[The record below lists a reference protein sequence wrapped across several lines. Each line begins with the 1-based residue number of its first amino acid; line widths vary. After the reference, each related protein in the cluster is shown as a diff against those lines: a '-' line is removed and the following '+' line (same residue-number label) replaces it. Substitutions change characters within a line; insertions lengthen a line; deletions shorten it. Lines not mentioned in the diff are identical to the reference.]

1 VYSGN
6 GVRYF
11 GRSVRPVLRVE
22 FTLSFVSNGGRGE
35 MPAVVKPFKQAFTL
49 PTCTFQRDGY
59 EFIGWNT
66 LPDGTGEKHEVGDT
80 FSLGSNTTLY
90 AQWKEI

>member
-1 VYSGN
+1 MGPQPS
-6 GVRYF
+6 RH
-11 GRSVRPVLRVE
+11 RSICACSIALE
-22 FTLSFVSNGGRGE
+22 FTLSFVPNGGQGE

-66 LPDGTGEKHEVGDT
+66 QPDGTGEKYEAGET
-80 FSLGSNTTLY
+80 ISLGSNTTLY

>member
-1 VYSGN
+1 
-6 GVRYF
+6 
-11 GRSVRPVLRVE
+11 
-22 FTLSFVSNGGRGE
+22 

-66 LPDGTGEKHEVGDT
+66 QPDGTGEKYEAGET
-80 FSLGSNTTLY
+80 ISLGSNTTLY